1 MLGAEIFQTVHDP
14 MSRQTFCKLVPVS
27 RETADRL
34 EVYITLLKKWN
45 KAINLVSSRSL
56 VDPWRRHILD
66 CAQLTRFIPNRKA
79 RIVDLG
85 TGGGLPGL
93 VLALML
99 PGADVHLVES
109 DKRKSA
115 FLKEASRVLDCKV
128 SIHEER
134 IESVI
139 NKIQQIDIFTARALA
154 PLPRLLK
161 YIEPAFNEKKI
172 CIFHKTEGIDKELDL
187 SNSDILKFARVLDSI
202 SDPRG
207 RILVLGVEQG
217 E

>member
-1 MLGAEIFQTVHDP
+1 
-14 MSRQTFCKLVPVS
+14 MSRQIFCKLVPVS

-45 KAINLVSSRSL
+45 KTINLVSSRSL
-56 VDPWRRHILD
+56 DDPWRRHILD
-66 CAQLTRFIPNRKA
+66 SAQLARHIPNKKA

-85 TGGGLPGL
+85 SGGGLPGL

-115 FLKEASRVLDCKV
+115 FLREASRELDCKV
-128 SIHEER
+128 SIHVER

-139 NKIQQIDIFTARALA
+139 DTIPNIDIFTARALA
-154 PLPRLLK
+154 PLPKLLK
-161 YIEPAFNEKKI
+161 YIEPALNEKKV
-172 CIFHKTEGIDKELDL
+172 CIFHKTEGIDKELDML
-187 SNSDILKFARVLDSI
+187 NSDILKFVRVLDSI

-207 RILVLGVEQG
+207 RILVLGVE
-217 E
+217 

>member
-1 MLGAEIFQTVHDP
+1 MFQTVHDR

-45 KAINLVSSRSL
+45 KTINLVSSRSL
-56 VDPWRRHILD
+56 NDPWRRHILD
-66 CAQLTRFIPNRKA
+66 SAQLALYIPDKKA
-79 RIVDLG
+79 CIVDLG
-85 TGGGLPGL
+85 SGGGLPGL

-115 FLKEASRVLDCKV
+115 FLREASRVLDCKI
-128 SIHEER
+128 SIHVER

-139 NKIQQIDIFTARALA
+139 NTIQHIDIFTARALA
-154 PLPRLLK
+154 PLPKLLE
-161 YIEPAFNEKKI
+161 YIEPALNEKKV

-187 SNSDILKFARVLDSI
+187 LNSDIVKCVRVLDSI

-207 RILVLGVEQG
+207 RILVLGVE
-217 E
+217 